1 MSEGPIANYTYSP
14 WKDRPGTKVGF
25 SAVGPGWKTL
35 LETLDGYMIRAVEH
49 ALRNADGT
57 VREEYRDKECGL
69 EANITVLQ
77 IKEKF
82 GGLRVY
88 WSSKGLGSQIRSETQ
103 GAALMIEELSYKIC
117 EKCGSFKEVET
128 KAEKNKGWV
137 LTLCGECRKESDK
150 V

>member
-1 MSEGPIANYTYSP
+1 MSEGPIENYTYSP
-14 WKDRPGTKVGF
+14 WKDRPGTKLGF

-35 LETLDGYMIRAVEH
+35 LETLDGYMIRAVEQ

-57 VREEYRDKECGL
+57 VLEKYQDKECSL
-69 EANITVLQ
+69 DAHITVIQ

-88 WSSKGLGSQIRSETQ
+88 WSSEGLGSRMRCETR

-117 EKCGSFKEVET
+117 EKCGSFKDVET
-128 KAEKNKGWV
+128 KAKKNKGWV
-137 LTLCGECRKESDK
+137 RTLCESCRKESDK
-150 V
+150 I